1 MTYSMTRFKA
11 TGIEAIPRTL
21 LTIGIAVRFSIGKSK
36 ALKGPQLFEERCLYR
51 KVYGHLLSSTYSLL
65 PNKNTVLLFGRRQN
79 GVFSVVITH

>member
-36 ALKGPQLFEERCLYR
+36 TLKGPQLFEERCLYR
-51 KVYGHLLSSTYSLL
+51 KVYGHLLSTQGKNAFQWYRL
-65 PNKNTVLLFGRRQN
+65 P
-79 GVFSVVITH
+79 